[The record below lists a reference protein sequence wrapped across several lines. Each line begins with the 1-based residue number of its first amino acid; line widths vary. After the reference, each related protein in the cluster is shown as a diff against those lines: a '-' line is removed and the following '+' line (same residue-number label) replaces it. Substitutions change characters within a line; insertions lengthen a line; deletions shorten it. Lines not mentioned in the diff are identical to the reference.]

1 MQENR
6 MKANDVNLENLRKDF
21 EQISENQTAIDQ
33 AITFIGQWLKNPLF
47 SDQHASIRSHIQHKK
62 TDLLLDAFYQRLPFG
77 TGGRRGRVGYGP
89 NRINPGTVALSVQ
102 GHCNFMKRN
111 YNCEN
116 NPGVVVAFDVRIFVD
131 IGGVF
136 SFLPKNHPILNISSQ
151 DLAQIACEIYAGNG
165 FTVYTTLNNKH
176 RSYLSTP
183 ELSFLI
189 KYFNALGGINISASH
204 NHPDDNGF
212 KFYNPE
218 AAQDIPPDDEQ
229 LARYMDNDTLIVNQ
243 MDFDEATAKG
253 LIIDVS
259 QESHDAYINTILA
272 LRNIEPGGQSP
283 PIVYTPLC
291 GTGDSNVGDVLR
303 SAGYAVQ
310 LYSPHAN
317 YDGTFVNV
325 PSRIPNPEVP
335 EAASPA
341 LSFANE
347 QNADIVMSSD
357 PDADRIGLF
366 AKDAQNEWQY
376 ITGNDI
382 ASIIG
387 YYLIMDKERGPQKRG
402 LIIKTLV
409 TTRTLENIA
418 QQANCPIVGDL
429 LIGFKYIAHVLETLE
444 KKGSYQN
451 ISARP
456 KDLIM
461 AAEESHGILLTSAVR
476 DKDTAGAGLML
487 AEIMTLLKKDN
498 IYLPDYLTDLHLQC
512 GNYAN
517 AGRSIML
524 KGIEGADAITRM
536 LKSLRSDRPTSLAG
550 RSVEKFVDYLDESVM
565 GPIKSKT
572 DQLSRNLLVY
582 KMEGTQI
589 VIRPSGTE
597 PKLKIYADIEGDK
610 WDSQN
615 DRNAAMKVAKNVA
628 SRVYETCLERIQIR
642 LSESAQEL
650 PDYIEIKRKQDF
662 DNAFTEDLTLFA
674 ERVGQNTSLT
684 NHASKRILWLKDR
697 LQEYTSGADPF
708 VAVKKAVSHLSRRLI
723 KETSNQNVVSGLN
736 VLLDDLSD

>member
-1 MQENR
+1 MQ
-6 MKANDVNLENLRKDF
+6 ANDVNMENLRNDF
-21 EQISENQTAIDQ
+21 MQISENQTAIDQ
-33 AITFIGQWLKNPLF
+33 AITFIDKWLNNPLF
-47 SDQHASIRSHIQHKK
+47 SDQHASILAHIQHQQ

-102 GHCNFMKRN
+102 GHCNFMKAHYDCN
-111 YNCEN
+111 T
-116 NPGVVVAFDVRIFVD
+116 NPRIVVAFDVRIFVD

-136 SFLPKNHPILNISSQ
+136 SFLPKNHPILNLSSQ
-151 DLAQIACEIYAGNG
+151 DLARIACEIYAGNG
-165 FTVYTTLNNKH
+165 FTVYTTLNKKET
-176 RSYLSTP
+176 SYLSTP

-189 KYFNALGGINISASH
+189 KHFNALGGINVSASH

-229 LARYMDNDTLIVNQ
+229 LASYMDSDTLTVNQ
-243 MDFDEATAKG
+243 MNFDEATAKG
-253 LIIDVS
+253 LIRSVPK
-259 QESHDAYINTILA
+259 ESHNAYINTILA
-272 LRNIEPGGQSP
+272 LRNTDPGKRTP
-283 PIVYTPLC
+283 PIVYSPLC
-291 GTGDSNVGDVLR
+291 GTGDSNVGDVMR
-303 SAGYAVQ
+303 AAGYTVQ

-341 LSFANE
+341 LSFAND
-347 QNADIVMSSD
+347 QKSDIVMSSD

-366 AKDAQNEWQY
+366 ARDSQNQWQY

-387 YYLIMDKERGPQKRG
+387 YYLILDKERGPQKRG
-402 LIIKTLV
+402 LIVKTLV

-418 QQANCPIVGDL
+418 KQANCSIVGDL
-429 LIGFKYIAHVLETLE
+429 LIGFKYIAHVLETLD
-444 KKGSYQN
+444 KKGCYQN

-456 KDLIM
+456 EDLIM
-461 AAEESHGILLTSAVR
+461 AAEESHGILLTPAVR
-476 DKDTAGAGLML
+476 DKDTAGAGLII
-487 AEIMTLLKKDN
+487 AEAMTLLKKDN
-498 IYLPDYLTDLHLQC
+498 IFLPDYLTHLHLQC

-524 KGIEGADAITRM
+524 KGIEGADAIARM
-536 LKSLRSDRPTSLAG
+536 LKSLRAERPTSLAG
-550 RSVEKFVDYLDESVM
+550 RPVDKYVDYLDESVM

-572 DQLSRNLLVY
+572 DHLSRNLLVY

-610 WDSQN
+610 WSSKN
-615 DRNAAMKVAKNVA
+615 DRNAAMRVARDVA
-628 SRVYETCLERIQIR
+628 SKVFESCLERIQIR
-642 LSESAQEL
+642 LSESAQLL

-662 DNAFTEDLTLFA
+662 DNAFSQDLTLFA
-674 ERVGQNTSLT
+674 EQIAKNTSLT
-684 NHASKRILWLKDR
+684 NETSKRLRWLKNR
-697 LQEYTSGADPF
+697 LQEYTSGADPLI
-708 VAVKKAVSHLSRRLI
+708 AVKQAVSHLCRCLMNER
-723 KETSNQNVVSGLN
+723 SNQHVISGLR

>member
-1 MQENR
+1 MN
-6 MKANDVNLENLRKDF
+6 ANEVNLENLRKNF
-21 EQISENQTAIDQ
+21 MQVSENQEAINQ
-33 AITFIGQWLKNPLF
+33 AITFIDQWLTRPFF
-47 SDQHASIRSHIQHKK
+47 SDQHASIISHIQHNK

-89 NRINPGTVALSVQ
+89 NRINPVTVALSVQ
-102 GHCNFMKRN
+102 GHCNFMKEH
-111 YNCEN
+111 YQCKN
-116 NPGVVVAFDVRIFVD
+116 NPSVIVAFDVRIFVD

-136 SFLPKNHPILNISSQ
+136 SFLPENHPIQNLSSK
-151 DLAQIACEIYAGNG
+151 DLARIACEIYAGNG
-165 FTVYTTLNNKH
+165 FTVYTSIQNNQI
-176 RSYLSTP
+176 SYLSTP

-189 KYFNALGGINISASH
+189 KHFQTSGGINVSASH

-229 LARYMDNDTLIVNQ
+229 LASYMDNDNLTVHR
-243 MDFDEATAKG
+243 MDFDEAVTKG
-253 LIIDVS
+253 LIVAVS
-259 QESHDAYINTILA
+259 KKSHEAYINTILD
-272 LRNIEPGGQSP
+272 LRTVHLDHKSP
-283 PIVYTPLC
+283 PIVFSPLC
-291 GTGDSNVGDVLR
+291 GTGDSNVGDVMR
-303 SAGYAVQ
+303 SAGYDVH

-341 LSFANE
+341 LSFAE
-347 QNADIVMSSD
+347 LQDADIVMSSD

-366 AKDAQNEWQY
+366 ARDAEKKWHY
-376 ITGNDI
+376 LSGNDI
-382 ASIIG
+382 ASIIA

-418 QQANCPIVGDL
+418 KQSNCSIIGDL

-444 KKGSYQN
+444 KKGCYQN

-456 KDLIM
+456 DDLII
-461 AAEESHGILLTSAVR
+461 AAEESHGILLTPTVR
-476 DKDTAGAGLML
+476 DKDTAGAGLIL
-487 AEIMTLLKKDN
+487 AEIITLLKKDN
-498 IYLPDYLTDLHLQC
+498 IYLPDYLTNLHLLC

-524 KGIEGADAITRM
+524 KGIEGADAIARM
-536 LKSLRSDRPTSLAG
+536 LKSLRADIPTSLAG
-550 RSVEKFVDYLDESVM
+550 RSVTQYVDYLDESFM

-572 DQLSRNLLVY
+572 DHLSRNLLMY

-610 WDSQN
+610 WSSQN
-615 DRNAAMKVAKNVA
+615 NRNDAMKVAREVA
-628 SRVYETCLERIQIR
+628 SKVYETCLERIQIR
-642 LSESAQEL
+642 LSESAQCL

-662 DNAFTEDLTLFA
+662 DSTFTKDITLFS
-674 ERVGQNTSLT
+674 EQINQNTSLD
-684 NHASKRILWLKDR
+684 APKRIDWLKNR
-697 LQEYTSGADPF
+697 LQEYTSGADPLI
-708 VAVKKAVSHLSRRLI
+708 AVKQAVSHLCQRLI
-723 KETSNQNVVSGLN
+723 QKNANPDVKAGLN
-736 VLLDDLSD
+736 VLLADLSE

>member
-1 MQENR
+1 MNA
-6 MKANDVNLENLRKDF
+6 KDVNLEDLRKDF
-21 EQISENQTAIDQ
+21 KQITENQAAIDQ
-33 AITFIGQWLKNPLF
+33 AVMFVAQWLNNPLF
-47 SDQHASIRSHIQHKK
+47 EEQHASILAHIQHKK
-62 TDLLLDAFYQRLPFG
+62 TELLLDAFYQRLPFG

-102 GHCNFMKRN
+102 GHCNFMKEH
-111 YNCEN
+111 YKCEQ
-116 NPGVVVAFDVRIFVD
+116 NPRVVVAFDVRIFVD

-136 SFLPKNHPILNISSQ
+136 TFLPDKHPIHHLSSQ
-151 DLAQIACEIYAGNG
+151 DLARIACEIYAGNG
-165 FTVYTTLNNKH
+165 FTVYTTLRNKKT
-176 RSYLSTP
+176 SYLSTP

-189 KYFNALGGINISASH
+189 KYFNTLGGINVSASH

-218 AAQDIPPDDEQ
+218 AAQDIPPDDEK
-229 LARYMDNDTLIVNQ
+229 LASYMDSDTLTVNQ
-243 MDFDEATAKG
+243 MNFEEATAKG
-253 LIIDVS
+253 LILFVP
-259 QESHDAYINTILA
+259 QTSHDAYIQTIHA
-272 LRNIEPGGQSP
+272 LKNVTLDRPSP
-283 PIVYTPLC
+283 PIVFSPLC
-291 GTGDSNVGDVLR
+291 GTGDSNAGDVMR
-303 SAGYAVQ
+303 AAGYTVN

-317 YDGTFVNV
+317 YDGTFVNI

-335 EAASPA
+335 EAAIPA
-341 LSFANE
+341 LSFADE
-347 QNADIVMSSD
+347 LDSDIVLSSD

-366 AKDAQNEWQY
+366 ARDRKKKWQY

-418 QQANCPIVGDL
+418 RQADCPIVGDL
-429 LIGFKYIAHVLETLE
+429 LIGFKYIAHVLEKLE
-444 KKGSYQN
+444 KNGRYQQ
-451 ISARP
+451 ISAHP

-461 AAEESHGILLTSAVR
+461 AAEESHGILLTPAVR
-476 DKDTAGAGLML
+476 DKDTAGAGLIL

-498 IYLPDYLTDLHLQC
+498 ICLPDYLTSLHLNC

-524 KGIEGADAITRM
+524 KGIEGADAIASM
-536 LKSLRSDRPTSLAG
+536 LKSLRKDRPTSLAG
-550 RSVEKFVDYLDESVM
+550 RTVKEYVDYLDESVM

-572 DQLSRNLLVY
+572 DHLSRNLLMY

-597 PKLKIYADIEGDK
+597 PKLKIYADIEGDE
-610 WDSQN
+610 WSAQN
-615 DRNAAMKVAKNVA
+615 DRTAAMKVAKDVA
-628 SRVYETCLERIQIR
+628 SKVYETCLERIHIR
-642 LSESAQEL
+642 LSESAKLL

-662 DNAFTEDLTLFA
+662 DNTFSRDLTQFA
-674 ERVGQNTSLT
+674 WQVSQNNLDTSQRMDWLT
-684 NHASKRILWLKDR
+684 NR
-697 LQEYTSGADPF
+697 LQEYTSGADPL
-708 VAVKKAVSHLSRRLI
+708 VAVKPAITHLCRYLI
-723 KETSNQNVVSGLN
+723 DEIPTQHVKTGLN
-736 VLLDDLSD
+736 LLRADLS

>member
-1 MQENR
+1 
-6 MKANDVNLENLRKDF
+6 MKANDVNMENLRKDF
-21 EQISENQTAIDQ
+21 MQISENQAAIDQ
-33 AITFIGQWLKNPLF
+33 AIRFIDQWLNKPLF

-102 GHCNFMKRN
+102 GHCNFMKAH

-116 NPGVVVAFDVRIFVD
+116 NPSVVVAFDVRIFVD

-136 SFLPKNHPILNISSQ
+136 SFLPKNHPILNLSSQ
-151 DLAQIACEIYAGNG
+151 DLAKIACGIYAGNG
-165 FTVYTTLNNKH
+165 FTVFTTLNNKH
-176 RSYLSTP
+176 RLYLSTP

-189 KYFNALGGINISASH
+189 KHFNALGGINISASH

-229 LARYMDNDTLIVNQ
+229 LASYMDNDTLTVNQ

-253 LIIDVS
+253 LILDVS

-272 LRNIEPGGQSP
+272 LRNIEPGRQSP
-283 PIVYTPLC
+283 PIVYSPLC
-291 GTGDSNVGDVLR
+291 GTGDSNVGDVMR
-303 SAGYAVQ
+303 TAGYAVQ

-366 AKDAQNEWQY
+366 AKDARNQWQY
-376 ITGNDI
+376 ISGNDI

-418 QQANCPIVGDL
+418 KQAKCPIVGDL

-444 KKGSYQN
+444 KTGCYQK
-451 ISARP
+451 ISAQP

-461 AAEESHGILLTSAVR
+461 AAEESHGILLTPAVR

-498 IYLPDYLTDLHLQC
+498 ICLPDYLTDLHLQC

-524 KGIEGADAITRM
+524 KGIEGADAISRM
-536 LKSLRSDRPTSLAG
+536 LKSLRADRPRSLAS
-550 RSVEKFVDYLDESVM
+550 RPVKKYVDYLDESVM
-565 GPIKSKT
+565 GSIKSKT
-572 DQLSRNLLVY
+572 DHLSRNLLVY

-615 DRNAAMKVAKNVA
+615 NRNAAMKVAKDVA
-628 SRVYETCLERIQIR
+628 SSVYETCLERIQIR
-642 LSESAQEL
+642 LSESAQYL

-662 DNAFTEDLTLFA
+662 DNAFTEDLTFFA
-674 ERVGQNTSLT
+674 EQVGQNTSLT
-684 NHASKRILWLKDR
+684 NHASKRILWLKNR
-697 LQEYTSGADPF
+697 LQEYTSGADPL

-723 KETSNQNVVSGLN
+723 KETSNQNVVSGLR

>member
-1 MQENR
+1 MN
-6 MKANDVNLENLRKDF
+6 ANDVNLNNLQKDF
-21 EQISENQTAIDQ
+21 MKISENQAAIDQ
-33 AITFIGQWLKNPLF
+33 AITFIDQWLSNPLF
-47 SDQHASIRSHIQHKK
+47 SYQRPSILSHIQHKK

-89 NRINPGTVALSVQ
+89 NRINPATVSLSVQ
-102 GHCNFMKRN
+102 GHCNFMKEH
-111 YNCEN
+111 YHCDDH
-116 NPGVVVAFDVRIFVD
+116 PSVVVAFDVRIFVD

-136 SFLPKNHPILNISSQ
+136 SFLPENHPILNLSSQ
-151 DLAQIACEIYAGNG
+151 ELARIACEIYAGNG
-165 FTVYTTLNNKH
+165 FRVYNTIQNKQP
-176 RSYLSTP
+176 SYLSTP

-189 KYFNALGGINISASH
+189 KHFKTSGGINISASH

-218 AAQDIPPDDEQ
+218 AAQDIPPDDEK
-229 LARYMDNDTLIVNQ
+229 LASYMDNDNLIVHR
-243 MDFDEATAKG
+243 MDFDEAYAQG
-253 LIIDVS
+253 LIIPVS
-259 QESHDAYINTILA
+259 KESHEAYIKTILA
-272 LRNIEPGGQSP
+272 LKNVHLNQKSP
-283 PIVYTPLC
+283 PIVYSPLC
-291 GTGDSNVGDVLR
+291 GTGDSNVGDVMR
-303 SAGYAVQ
+303 AAGYSVH

-335 EAASPA
+335 EAAAPA
-341 LSFANE
+341 LTFADE

-366 AKDAQNEWQY
+366 AKDADKNWHY
-376 ITGNDI
+376 LSGNDI
-382 ASIIG
+382 ASIIA

-418 QQANCPIVGDL
+418 KQANCSIVGDL

-444 KKGSYQN
+444 KTGRFQN
-451 ISARP
+451 ICAKP
-456 KDLIM
+456 NDLIM
-461 AAEESHGILLTSAVR
+461 AAEESHGILLTPAVR

-487 AEIMTLLKKDN
+487 AEIMTLLQKDN

-524 KGIEGADAITRM
+524 KGIEGADTIARM
-536 LKSLRSDRPTSLAG
+536 LKSLRADIPTSLAG
-550 RSVEKFVDYLDESVM
+550 RPVTQYVDYLDESFM

-572 DQLSRNLLVY
+572 DHLSRNLLMY

-597 PKLKIYADIEGDK
+597 PKLKIYADIEGDR
-610 WDSQN
+610 WASQN
-615 DRNAAMKVAKNVA
+615 NRNAAMKVAKDVA

-642 LSESAQEL
+642 LSESAQYL

-662 DNAFTEDLTLFA
+662 DSTFTKDLTLFS
-674 ERVGQNTSLT
+674 EQIHQNTSLDVT
-684 NHASKRILWLKDR
+684 QRMGWLKNR
-697 LQEYTSGADPF
+697 LQEYTSGADPLI
-708 VAVKKAVSHLSRRLI
+708 AVKQAVSHLCQQLI
-723 KETSNQNVVSGLN
+723 RNNTNPNIKSGLN
-736 VLLDDLSD
+736 VLLDDLSK